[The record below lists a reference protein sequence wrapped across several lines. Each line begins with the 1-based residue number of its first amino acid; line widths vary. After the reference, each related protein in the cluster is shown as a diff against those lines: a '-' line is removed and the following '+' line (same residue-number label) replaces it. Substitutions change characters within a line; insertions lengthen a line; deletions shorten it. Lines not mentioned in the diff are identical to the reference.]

1 MSAKATDLAR
11 VQEMFNLVTLTQ
23 LQIEEL
29 SITEQRF
36 KRPETTNDQL
46 LVEALM
52 NRVFR
57 ITEEAGALS
66 DEALEHYDFER
77 RALKGVRNR
86 LAHAYGE
93 VNADLVWEVIETD
106 FPRLLEGCQAFCDDQ
121 GFELELPADVAKL
134 EREVSK
140 QCIAE

>member
-11 VQEMFNLVTLTQ
+11 VQEIFNLTTITQ
-23 LQIEEL
+23 RQIEEL
-29 SITEQRF
+29 DITEQRF
-36 KRPETTNDQL
+36 KQPETTNDQL

-93 VNADLVWEVIETD
+93 VNADLIWEVIETD
-106 FPRLLEGCQAFCDDQ
+106 FPQLLEGCQSYCDEH
-121 GFELELPADVAKL
+121 GFELELSTDASEPANEVPPSCVA
-134 EREVSK
+134 E
-140 QCIAE
+140 